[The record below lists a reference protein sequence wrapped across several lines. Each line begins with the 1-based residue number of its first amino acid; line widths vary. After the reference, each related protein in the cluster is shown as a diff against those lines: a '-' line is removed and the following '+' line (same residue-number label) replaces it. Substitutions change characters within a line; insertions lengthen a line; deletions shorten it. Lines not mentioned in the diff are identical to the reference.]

1 MTVMM
6 ITSNVTNSASSTV
19 MMNTS
24 MTSSIHGATVSATKQ
39 PLSESTI
46 MPSVTTSSSTLTET
60 YLYSD
65 LSTPTV
71 SSECPEEFCYGVQN
85 IPLFISLFI
94 IVIAAAVTALVCCIY
109 WRRRL
114 KPRYQR
120 RHTLVQRPSGRR
132 PEAPAIEERY
142 TTIAGVEGQPRREC
156 DDNNYAEVDEPA
168 KKTQLGGG
176 DNNHFYFILEG
187 KNNFLWHPLILFAW
201 WGIVIVLL
209 GASSNGNFGNSHFS
223 YQGCITICMYV

>member
-1 MTVMM
+1 MILQTTTTVLAMM

-109 WRRRL
+109 CRCRL
-114 KPRYQR
+114 KPKYQR
-120 RHTLVQRPSGRR
+120 RYALVQIPSGRG
-132 PEAPAIEERY
+132 PAAPAIEVVTMD
-142 TTIAGVEGQPRREC
+142 TTIAGVEGQPWREC
-156 DDNNYAEVDEPA
+156 DDNYAEVDEPA
-168 KKTQLGGG
+168 NKTQLGGG
-176 DNNHFYFILEG
+176 DNIR
-187 KNNFLWHPLILFAW
+187 
-201 WGIVIVLL
+201 GI
-209 GASSNGNFGNSHFS
+209 
-223 YQGCITICMYV
+223 